1 MKPRYLGAAT
11 SQEGLLRSG
20 RVDGQAESQK
30 ISAAVMAKLDPCT
43 KLEED
48 HPSIPAF
55 RGVQRFFTRG
65 CFFGGG
71 VIRATCIDQ
80 RDFNAV
86 LAAEMPYP
94 KLTGAFKSHP
104 MLNAVV

>member
-1 MKPRYLGAAT
+1 MKPRYLGAAV
-11 SQEGLLRSG
+11 SQVGLLCLR

-30 ISAAVMAKLDPCT
+30 VSPAFVAILNSCAKL
-43 KLEED
+43 EQD
-48 HPSIPAF
+48 HPSISAF
-55 RGVQRFFTRG
+55 RGVQRVCTRG
-65 CFFGGG
+65 CFGG

-86 LAAEMPYP
+86 LAAEMPHP

-104 MLNAVV
+104 ILNDVV

>member
-1 MKPRYLGAAT
+1 VM
-11 SQEGLLRSG
+11 SQEGLLRS
-20 RVDGQAESQK
+20 RRLDGQAESQK
-30 ISAAVMAKLDPCT
+30 ISAAFMAILDPCT

-48 HPSIPAF
+48 HPSMPAF
-55 RGVQRFFTRG
+55 RGVQRVCTRR
-65 CFFGGG
+65 CFGG
-71 VIRATCIDQ
+71 VIRATCINQ
-80 RDFNAV
+80 CDFNAV

>member
-1 MKPRYLGAAT
+1 MP
-11 SQEGLLRSG
+11 QEGLLRSR

-30 ISAAVMAKLDPCT
+30 ISAASMAILDPCT

-55 RGVQRFFTRG
+55 RGVQRFCTRG
-65 CFFGGG
+65 CFFGG

-80 RDFNAV
+80 RNFNAV
-86 LAAEMPYP
+86 LAAEIPYP
-94 KLTGAFKSHP
+94 KLTGAFDSHP

>member
-1 MKPRYLGAAT
+1 MKSLYLGAAV
-11 SQEGLLRSG
+11 SQVGLLRL
-20 RVDGQAESQK
+20 RLVDGQAEPQK
-30 ISAAVMAKLDPCT
+30 VSPAFMAILDPCA
-43 KLEED
+43 KLEQD

-55 RGVQRFFTRG
+55 SGVQRGRTRTPV
-65 CFFGGG
+65 G
-71 VIRATCIDQ
+71 VVIGATCIDQ
-80 RDFNAV
+80 RDFNAI

>member
-1 MKPRYLGAAT
+1 MKPRYLGAAV
-11 SQEGLLRSG
+11 SQVGLLRLR

-30 ISAAVMAKLDPCT
+30 ISAAFMAILDPCT

-55 RGVQRFFTRG
+55 RGVQRVCTRG
-65 CFFGGG
+65 CFGGL
-71 VIRATCIDQ
+71 IRATCINQ

-86 LAAEMPYP
+86 LATETPYP

>member
-1 MKPRYLGAAT
+1 MKPRYFGAAV
-11 SQEGLLRSG
+11 SQEGLLRSR
-20 RVDGQAESQK
+20 RVDGQAASQK
-30 ISAAVMAKLDPCT
+30 ISAAFMAILDLCT

-55 RGVQRFFTRG
+55 RGVQRVCTRG
-65 CFFGGG
+65 CFGG
-71 VIRATCIDQ
+71 VIRATRIDQ

>member
-1 MKPRYLGAAT
+1 MKPRYLGAAM
-11 SQEGLLRSG
+11 SQMGLLRSR

-30 ISAAVMAKLDPCT
+30 ISPAFMAILDPCT
-43 KLEED
+43 KLDDD
-48 HPSIPAF
+48 HPSISAF
-55 RGVQRFFTRG
+55 RGVQRVCARG
-65 CFFGGG
+65 HFGG

>member
-1 MKPRYLGAAT
+1 M
-11 SQEGLLRSG
+11 SQEGLLRSR

-30 ISAAVMAKLDPCT
+30 ISAAFMAILDPCT

-55 RGVQRFFTRG
+55 RGVQRVCTRG
-65 CFFGGG
+65 YFGGL
-71 VIRATCIDQ
+71 IRATCINQ

-86 LAAEMPYP
+86 LAAETPYP